1 MTETA
6 PIGTFTPREGR
17 RRPGSCGVPY
27 PGTEMK
33 FIDVANP
40 EREVKPGERGEICV
54 KGPNIMK
61 GYWKKPDATASSM
74 TADGFFRTGDVGYM
88 DEDGFVYIVDRTKD
102 MLLCGGFNVYPRN
115 IEEAIYQH
123 PSIEEVSVIGIPD
136 DYRGE
141 TPKAFVKLKAGAP
154 PLTLDEMKAFLKDR
168 LGKHEM
174 IGAMEIRD
182 ELPKTP
188 VGKISKKDLREYEA
202 RAHANA

>member
-1 MTETA
+1 
-6 PIGTFTPREGR
+6 
-17 RRPGSCGVPY
+17 
-27 PGTEMK
+27 MK
-33 FIDVANP
+33 A
-40 EREVKPGERGEICV
+40 
-54 KGPNIMK
+54 
-61 GYWKKPDATASSM
+61 YWKKPEETANAM

-123 PSIEEVSVIGIPD
+123 PSVEEVSVIGIPD

-154 PLTLDEMKAFLKDR
+154 PLTLEAMKAFLKER

-174 IGAMEIRD
+174 ISAMEIRD
-182 ELPKTP
+182 ALPKTP

-202 RAHANA
+202 RAHAEA

>member
-1 MTETA
+1 
-6 PIGTFTPREGR
+6 
-17 RRPGSCGVPY
+17 
-27 PGTEMK
+27 
-33 FIDVANP
+33 
-40 EREVKPGERGEICV
+40 
-54 KGPNIMK
+54 MK
-61 GYWKKPDATASSM
+61 GYWKNPEATANSM
-74 TADGFFRTGDVGYM
+74 TADGFFRTGDVGTM
-88 DEDGFVYIVDRTKD
+88 DEDGYVYIVDRTKD

-123 PSIEEVSVIGIPD
+123 PSVEEVSVIGIPD

-154 PLTLDEMKAFLKDR
+154 RPSFEEMKAFLKER

-202 RAHANA
+202 RAHAEA